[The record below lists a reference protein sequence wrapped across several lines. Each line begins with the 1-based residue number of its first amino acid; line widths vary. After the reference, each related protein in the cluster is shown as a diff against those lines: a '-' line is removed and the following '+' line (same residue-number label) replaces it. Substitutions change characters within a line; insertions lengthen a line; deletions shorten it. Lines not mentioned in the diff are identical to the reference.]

1 MKSLPTPTPLM
12 TIQGFCA
19 WSTLGRTKT
28 YAEINAGR
36 LKARKIGGRTLI
48 SHADAVAWL
57 EGQPAYAVRSAG

>member
-1 MKSLPTPTPLM
+1 M
-12 TIQGFCA
+12 TIEGFRA
-19 WSTLGRTKT
+19 WSTLGRTKI